1 MLELKLSKLKLS
13 KLKMPNFLNGNIQLL
28 RSGEEYFPAL
38 IIAIENAVNSIYLQT
53 YIYEV
58 DQAGINVGNA
68 LKQAAQRGVAVNL
81 LLDGFGSKDLPKA
94 YLNILE
100 NAGVQVMFYRPKIS
114 PWTLKKNRLRR
125 LHRKIAV
132 IDESIAFVG
141 GINII
146 DDYNVP
152 DNTPPRIDYAVQ
164 IEGALLPSIA
174 ANVVKLWHRLQW
186 MRDLTSQINVAAR
199 INLQRP
205 FKQSPQPNKTPQV
218 EAIQQ
223 VTVTPQ
229 TKSQTESQ
237 TKLAQPAK
245 LNMQAAF
252 VLRDNLLHRNDIEDA
267 YLSAI
272 NAAKSEIIIANAYFV
287 PGRDFRK
294 ALLKAAQRGVKIELL
309 LQGRMEYFLMF
320 ATHAFYSVFLKN
332 GVQIF
337 EYRKSYMHC
346 KVAVIDGYWSTVGS
360 TNIDPFSMMLAHEA
374 NIIVQDKAFADE
386 LRTDILSTIREG
398 AFKISAHDWQHGN
411 KLKRFFS
418 WLVYGLVRLCMG
430 LIGYSNER

>member
-1 MLELKLSKLKLS
+1 
-13 KLKMPNFLNGNIQLL
+13 MPNFLDGNHIQLL

-38 IIAIENAVNSIYLQT
+38 IIAIENAVTTIYLQT

-58 DQAGINVGNA
+58 DKAGISVGNA
-68 LKQAAQRGVAVNL
+68 LKQAAQRGVTVNI
-81 LLDGFGSKDLPKA
+81 LLDGFGCKDMPKA
-94 YLNILE
+94 YLKELE
-100 NAGVQVMFYRPKIS
+100 SAGVQVMFYRPKIS

-125 LHRKIAV
+125 LHRKIAL
-132 IDESIAFVG
+132 IDDRVAFVG

-152 DNTPPRIDYAVQ
+152 DNTPPRIDYAVR
-164 IEGALLPSIA
+164 IEGTLLSSIA
-174 ANVVKLWHRLQW
+174 ANVVKLWHRMWWTHL
-186 MRDLTSQINVAAR
+186 RGLASQINSAAR
-199 INLQRP
+199 IANANLPKKQVKAPRP
-205 FKQSPQPNKTPQV
+205 AHDDLKNAPKQ
-218 EAIQQ
+218 A
-223 VTVTPQ
+223 
-229 TKSQTESQ
+229 
-237 TKLAQPAK
+237 
-245 LNMQAAF
+245 MQAAF
-252 VLRDNLLHRNDIEDA
+252 VLRDNLLHRSDIEDA

-272 NAAKSEIIIANAYFV
+272 NAAQSEIILANAYFV
-287 PGRDFRK
+287 PGRQFRK

-337 EYRKSYMHC
+337 EYRKSFMHC

-360 TNIDPFSMMLAHEA
+360 SNIDPFSMMLAREA

-386 LRTDILSTIREG
+386 LRTDILSSIREG
-398 AFKISAHDWQHGN
+398 SHQISAQEWSQGN
-411 KLKRFFS
+411 KLKRFLS
-418 WLVYGLVRLCMG
+418 WLVYGLVRLFMG

>member
-1 MLELKLSKLKLS
+1 
-13 KLKMPNFLNGNIQLL
+13 MPNFLDGNHIQLL

-38 IIAIENAVNSIYLQT
+38 IIAIENAISSIYLQT

-58 DQAGINVGNA
+58 DKAGISIGDA
-68 LKQAAQRGVAVNL
+68 LKQAAQRGITVNV
-81 LLDGFGSKDLPKA
+81 LLDGFGCKDLPKA
-94 YLNILE
+94 YLKELE

-132 IDESIAFVG
+132 IDERIAFVG

-152 DNTPPRIDYAVQ
+152 DNTPPRIDYAVR

-174 ANVVKLWHRLQW
+174 ANVVKLWRRMQW
-186 MRDLTSQINVAAR
+186 MRLRGLASNISA
-199 INLQRP
+199 
-205 FKQSPQPNKTPQV
+205 
-218 EAIQQ
+218 
-223 VTVTPQ
+223 VTRTNSKS
-229 TKSQTESQ
+229 TKSTS
-237 TKLAQPAK
+237 TRPTLKPIKAMQPAK
-245 LNMQAAF
+245 QNMQAAF

-287 PGRDFRK
+287 PGRQFRK
-294 ALLKAAQRGVKIELL
+294 ALLNAAKRGVKIELL

-320 ATHAFYSVFLKN
+320 ATHAFYSDFLKN

-337 EYRKSYMHC
+337 EYRKSFMHC

-360 TNIDPFSMMLAHEA
+360 SNIDPFSMMLAREA
-374 NIIVQDKAFADE
+374 NIMVQDKAFAIE
-386 LRTDILSTIREG
+386 LRTDILDSIREG
-398 AFKISAHDWQHGN
+398 AYKISAQEWIQGN
-411 KLKRFFS
+411 RLKRFLS
-418 WLVYGLVRLCMG
+418 WLVYGLVRLFMG
-430 LIGYSNER
+430 VIGYSNER